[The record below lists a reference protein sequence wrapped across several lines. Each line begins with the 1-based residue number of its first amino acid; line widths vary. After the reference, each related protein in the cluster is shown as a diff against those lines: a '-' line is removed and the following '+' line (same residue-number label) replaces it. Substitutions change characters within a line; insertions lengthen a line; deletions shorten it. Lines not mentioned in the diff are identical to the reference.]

1 MESRLQK
8 CKIVSL
14 GICALAGLYSHNAEA
29 KNDRKP
35 NVILVITDDQGF
47 GDMGFYGN
55 PIVKTPVLDNLARE
69 SVRLNEFIVSP
80 VCAPTRSSLMTGRN
94 SLRTGVRDTFKGG
107 AIMASSE
114 ITIAEILKDAGYKT
128 GMIGKWHLGDNYPF
142 RPEDQGFDYTLRHL
156 SGGIGQPGDW
166 PNTLKGDSSYFN
178 PTLWQNGKMI
188 KSRGYCTDVFTDA
201 AINFINTNKEQTFF
215 LYLAFNAPHSPLQ
228 VPNEYYERYKEID
241 PSKGFENDP
250 RPFPV
255 MNDKEKESARRVY
268 AMVSNIDDNVR
279 RLLNKLKQLNLDQ
292 NTLVIFMTDNGPEQY
307 RFLAG
312 MRGKK
317 GTVYQGGV
325 RVPCFW
331 HFPKLL
337 GGNRDI
343 NTPTSHYDVMPTLA
357 EICGGKIPTD
367 RIIDGKSQLP
377 LLMNKATVLPD
388 LSIFRYW
395 TRGYPEKYR
404 NVSIRKGEYKLV
416 GNCPVTDGIDKFEL
430 FNIVHDPFEQFNI
443 VTKNQKMALG
453 LKNEMNNWL
462 DEMMKSP
469 NIVNPPRAIIGT
481 DHETSSFLNLNDAIF
496 SKDETSGKE
505 QVYWQINFA
514 EQGRY
519 DFIVHFQQNINVS
532 CQAQLKIG
540 KTEYSYVFEHLNADF
555 LEIKNVKI
563 SKGEADLIPL
573 VFLKKSTGNQY
584 IMPFYVEVKK
594 LN

>member
-1 MESRLQK
+1 MKSRLQK
-8 CKIVSL
+8 CKIYSL
-14 GICALAGLYSHNAEA
+14 SICALAGFYSRNAEA

-35 NVILVITDDQGF
+35 NVIIVLTDDQGF
-47 GDMGFYGN
+47 GDLGFYGN

-69 SVRLNEFIVSP
+69 SVRFNEFIVSP

-94 SLRTGVRDTFKGG
+94 SLRTGVRDTYKGG
-107 AIMASSE
+107 AIMASAE

-142 RPEDQGFDYTLRHL
+142 RPEDQGFDYTLHHL

-166 PNTLKGDSSYFN
+166 PNTLKGDSCYFN

-188 KSRGYCTDVFTDA
+188 KSHGYCTDVFTDA

-215 LYLAFNAPHSPLQ
+215 LYLAFNAPHVPLQ
-228 VPNEYYERYKEID
+228 VPKEYYERYKGID

-250 RPFPV
+250 RPFPQ
-255 MNDKEKESARRVY
+255 MNDKEKESARKVY
-268 AMVSNIDDNVR
+268 AMVSNIDDNVG

-307 RFLAG
+307 RYLAG

-317 GTVYQGGV
+317 SLVYQGGV

-331 HFPKLL
+331 HFPKLFN
-337 GGNRDI
+337 GNRDI

-367 RIIDGKSQLP
+367 RIIDGKSLLP
-377 LLMNKATVLPD
+377 LLTNKATVLPD
-388 LSIFRYW
+388 RSIFRYW

-416 GNCPVTDGIDKFEL
+416 GNCAVTDGVDKFEL
-430 FNIVHDPFEQFNI
+430 FNIVQDPFEQYNI
-443 VTKNQKMALG
+443 VTKNSEMALG
-453 LKNEMNNWL
+453 LKKEMNDWL

-469 NIVNPPRAIIGT
+469 NIVNPPSAIIGT
-481 DHETSSFLNLNDAIF
+481 DHETTSFLNLNDAIF
-496 SKDETSGKE
+496 SKEETSGND
-505 QVYWQINFA
+505 QVYWKVNFS
-514 EQGRY
+514 EQGSY

-540 KTEYSYVFEHLNADF
+540 KAEYTYVFEHQNADF

-563 SKGEADLIPL
+563 SAGEADLIPL

-594 LN
+594 QI